1 MNQFQS
7 RGIRA
12 SLPLTCSALLG
23 LAAIAA
29 CDSRR
34 VEPTL
39 PPVKSSMQVPSNAAP
54 AARHATAEPRIY
66 LAQAGGSTAAPG
78 TMGGKAVSAAD
89 VEFVSSAASACTLEV
104 EASRV
109 ALEKSK
115 TPAVRNFAQKMVDE
129 HSKVGAEL
137 RALNVASSVGNVAAM
152 SPKEGEQLRKLK
164 ELQGREFDR
173 EYAAQIG
180 VAAHQEAVN
189 AFQKAATSATDT
201 QLKTFAQA
209 KLPGLRE
216 HLKMAQALAKNVGAS
231 AANTKDDPLAQR
243 SAK

>member
-1 MNQFQS
+1 MNQF
-7 RGIRA
+7 RMNA
-12 SLPLTCSALLG
+12 SLSLACTALLG
-23 LAAIAA
+23 LSAIAA

-34 VEPTL
+34 VDPTL
-39 PPVKSSMQVPSNAAP
+39 PPVKSLTQASAEIAP
-54 AARHATAEPRIY
+54 AARRASSQPRIY
-66 LAQAGGSTAAPG
+66 LAQAG
-78 TMGGKAVSAAD
+78 AVSAAD
-89 VEFVSSAASACTLEV
+89 VEFVSSAASAGTLEV
-104 EASRV
+104 EASHV

-115 TPAVRNFAQKMVDE
+115 TPAVRNFAQKMIDE
-129 HSKVGAEL
+129 HSKVVAEL

-152 SPKEGEQLRKLK
+152 SPKEGAQLRKLK

-189 AFQKAATSATDT
+189 AFQKAATSATDS

-209 KLPGLRE
+209 TLPGLRE
-216 HLKMAQALAKNVGAS
+216 HLKMAQALARNVGAS

-243 SAK
+243 STK